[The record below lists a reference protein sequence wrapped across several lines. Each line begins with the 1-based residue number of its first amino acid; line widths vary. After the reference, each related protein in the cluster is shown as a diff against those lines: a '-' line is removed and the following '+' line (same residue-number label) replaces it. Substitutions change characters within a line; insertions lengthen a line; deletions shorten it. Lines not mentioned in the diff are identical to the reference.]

1 MHRFDYSTR
10 NDLPYLSTIWS
21 RFTVLFSVRSL
32 CCCSCYAIVDAMMSN
47 VISMLVFSSHLLCVI
62 FSIIFSGSCANK
74 CIVISSMIDIPVII
88 SSIWAQLKPHL
99 RWWSYRKGRH
109 RQSPEVTG
117 SEVTG
122 SHVTGS
128 HRTGSDVTEVCSAH
142 ARIFPALLSYYSSST
157 NVLKKIRENDLCMP
171 GFFPYLFSASRTF
184 FLQ

>member
-99 RWWSYRKGRH
+99 RWWSYRKWRH
-109 RQSPEVTG
+109 RQSPEVKWP
-117 SEVTG
+117 EVTWQEVIG
-122 SHVTGS
+122 PEVTSRKYALRMPGF
-128 HRTGSDVTEVCSAH
+128 
-142 ARIFPALLSYYSSST
+142 FPALFSYYSSST

-171 GFFPYLFSASRTF
+171 GFFPYLFSASRAF

>member
-99 RWWSYRKGRH
+99 RWWSYRKWRH
-109 RQSPEVTG
+109 RQSPEVKWP
-117 SEVTG
+117 EVTWQEVIG
-122 SHVTGS
+122 PEVTS
-128 HRTGSDVTEVCSAH
+128 RKY
-142 ARIFPALLSYYSSST
+142 AL
-157 NVLKKIRENDLCMP
+157 RMP
-171 GFFPYLFSASRTF
+171 GFFPRF
-184 FLQ
+184 FLTIVVVQMF